1 MNYLGK
7 LIEGVE
13 MDWKTLE
20 EVAFFANGKGHEKE
34 IKKDGKFIVVNS
46 KFISTS
52 GKIAKYSNNQ
62 ICPLFVDDILI
73 VMSDLPNGRALAKTF
88 LIDQNDRYTL
98 NQRIGRIAIR
108 NERELLPKFLK
119 YYLDRTPQLLR
130 FNNGIDQTNLQ
141 KKQILDVNI
150 PIPFPENPEKS
161 IKIQKEIVSILDSF
175 TILTTGLVNELTT
188 ELETR
193 KKQYEYFR
201 NRLLSFPKDN
211 LE

>member
-1 MNYLGK
+1 
-7 LIEGVE
+7 
-13 MDWKTLE
+13 
-20 EVAFFANGKGHEKE
+20 
-34 IKKDGKFIVVNS
+34 
-46 KFISTS
+46 
-52 GKIAKYSNNQ
+52 
-62 ICPLFVDDILI
+62 
-73 VMSDLPNGRALAKTF
+73 MSDLPNGRALAKTF